1 MKYKLS
7 IVMTIGSNEFV
18 LFLMG
23 PTASGK
29 TELAIEI
36 SKLIDSKIIS
46 DDSALVYR
54 GMDIGTAKPDKE
66 TLKKFPHELIDIC
79 EPEDSFS
86 VNDFIDLATTQ
97 IELALREN
105 KLPILVGGTSF
116 YFNALEHGISN
127 LPASTDKSR
136 KHFNDLLKKLGSEKL
151 HDNLK
156 EVDPKSAA
164 RIHPN
169 DSQRITRALEVYD
182 LSGETLSSLQG
193 KKNHK
198 KLNLKIK
205 KIILMPKRSELHE
218 RIEERFIDMI
228 KNGFL
233 DEVEALKKN
242 KKLNLDLASMRC
254 VGYRQVWN
262 YFDGIYNKKEM
273 IEKAIVATRQLCK
286 RQSTWLKNEKEG
298 LLLTQTDVKRAV
310 SYLRSHNT

>member
-1 MKYKLS
+1 
-7 IVMTIGSNEFV
+7 MTNESNKFV

-36 SKLIDSKIIS
+36 SKIIDSKLIS
-46 DDSALVYR
+46 VDSALIYR
-54 GMDIGTAKPDKE
+54 GMDIGTAKPDQE

-86 VNDFIDLATTQ
+86 VNDFIDLATTK
-97 IELALREN
+97 IELAFKED

-136 KHFNDLLKKLGSEKL
+136 EHFNELLQKQGSEKL
-151 HDNLK
+151 HEKLK
-156 EVDPKSAA
+156 EIDPKSAE

-182 LSGETLSSLQG
+182 LAGETLSNLQG

-198 KLNLKIK
+198 KLNAQIK
-205 KIILMPKRSELHE
+205 KIILMPKRSELHK

-233 DEVEALKKN
+233 DEVEGLKNN

-262 YFDGIYNKKEM
+262 YFDGMYNKKEM

-286 RQSTWLKNEKEG
+286 RQSTWLNNEKDG
-298 LLLTQTDVKRAV
+298 LILSQSDTKKAV
-310 SYLRSHNT
+310 NFLRSHEA

>member
-1 MKYKLS
+1 
-7 IVMTIGSNEFV
+7 MTIGSNKFV

-29 TELAIEI
+29 TGLAIEI
-36 SKLIDSKIIS
+36 SKIIDSKLIS
-46 DDSALVYR
+46 VDSALIYK
-54 GMDIGTAKPDKE
+54 GMDIGTAKPNKE
-66 TLKKFPHELIDIC
+66 TLKEFPHELIDIC

-97 IELALREN
+97 IELAFKEG

-136 KHFNDLLKKLGSEKL
+136 KHFNELLKKQGSKKL
-151 HDNLK
+151 HKRLK
-156 EVDPKSAA
+156 EIDPKSAD

-169 DSQRITRALEVYD
+169 DSQRITRALEVCD
-182 LSGETLSSLQG
+182 LSGEMLSSLQG
-193 KKNHK
+193 QKNHK
-198 KLNLKIK
+198 KLNHKIK

-228 KNGFL
+228 TNGFL
-233 DEVEALKKN
+233 DEVEALKNN

-262 YFDGIYNKKEM
+262 YFEGIYNKKEM
-273 IEKAIVATRQLCK
+273 MEKSIVATRQLCK
-286 RQSTWLKNEKEG
+286 RQCTWLRNEKEA
-298 LLLTQTDVKRAV
+298 LVLTNPNIDKAID
-310 SYLRSHNT
+310 YIK

>member
-1 MKYKLS
+1 
-7 IVMTIGSNEFV
+7 MTIGSNKFV

-36 SKLIDSKIIS
+36 SKIIDSKLIS
-46 DDSALVYR
+46 VDSALIYR

-97 IELALREN
+97 IELAFKED

-136 KHFNDLLKKLGSEKL
+136 KHFNELLQKQGSEKL
-151 HDNLK
+151 HAKLK
-156 EVDPKSAA
+156 EIDPKSAE

-182 LSGETLSSLQG
+182 LSGETLSNLQG

-198 KLNLKIK
+198 KLNAEIK

-218 RIEERFIDMI
+218 RIEGRFINMI
-228 KNGFL
+228 KSGFL
-233 DEVEALKKN
+233 DEVETLRQN

-262 YFDGIYNKKEM
+262 YFDGMYNKKEM

-286 RQSTWLKNEKEG
+286 RQSTWLKNEKG
-298 LLLTQTDVKRAV
+298 D
-310 SYLRSHNT
+310 

>member
-1 MKYKLS
+1 
-7 IVMTIGSNEFV
+7 MTIGSNKFV

-36 SKLIDSKIIS
+36 SKIIDSKLIS
-46 DDSALVYR
+46 VDSALIYR

-97 IELALREN
+97 IELAFKEN

-136 KHFNDLLKKLGSEKL
+136 KHFNDLLKKHGSEKL

-156 EVDPKSAA
+156 EIDPKSAE
-164 RIHPN
+164 RIHQN

-193 KKNHK
+193 QKNHK
-198 KLNLKIK
+198 KLNHKIK
-205 KIILMPKRSELHE
+205 KIILMPKRSEMHE

-228 KNGFL
+228 TNGFL
-233 DEVEALKKN
+233 DEVEALKNN

-262 YFDGIYNKKEM
+262 YFEGIYNKKEM
-273 IEKAIVATRQLCK
+273 MEKSIVATRQLCK
-286 RQSTWLKNEKEG
+286 RQCTWLRNEKEA
-298 LLLTQTDVKRAV
+298 LVLTNPNIDKAID
-310 SYLRSHNT
+310 YIK

>member
-1 MKYKLS
+1 
-7 IVMTIGSNEFV
+7 MTIGSNKFV

-36 SKLIDSKIIS
+36 SKIIDSKLIS
-46 DDSALVYR
+46 VDSALIYR

-97 IELALREN
+97 IELAFKEN

-136 KHFNDLLKKLGSEKL
+136 KHFNNLLKEQGSEKL
-151 HDNLK
+151 HHRLK
-156 EVDPKSAA
+156 EIDSKSAA

-169 DSQRITRALEVYD
+169 DSQRVTRALEVHD
-182 LSGETLSSLQG
+182 LSGEILSSLQG

-198 KLNLKIK
+198 KLNVRIK

-286 RQSTWLKNEKEG
+286 RQSTWLRNEKEA
-298 LLLTQTDVKRAV
+298 LLLNQTDVKKAID
-310 SYLRSHNT
+310 YLQSHGA

>member
-1 MKYKLS
+1 
-7 IVMTIGSNEFV
+7 MTIGSNKFV

-36 SKLIDSKIIS
+36 SKIIDSKLIS
-46 DDSALVYR
+46 VDSALIYR

-97 IELALREN
+97 IELAFKED

-136 KHFNDLLKKLGSEKL
+136 KHFNELLQKQGSEKL
-151 HDNLK
+151 HAKLK
-156 EVDPKSAA
+156 EIDPKSAE

-193 KKNHK
+193 KKNPK
-198 KLNLKIK
+198 KLNAEIK

-218 RIEERFIDMI
+218 RIEGRFIDMI

-233 DEVEALKKN
+233 DEVETLRQN

-254 VGYRQVWN
+254 VGYRQAWN
-262 YFDGIYNKKEM
+262 YFDGMYNKKEM

-298 LLLTQTDVKRAV
+298 LILNQSDIKKAV
-310 SYLRSHNT
+310 NFLRSHDA

>member
-1 MKYKLS
+1 
-7 IVMTIGSNEFV
+7 MTIGSNEFV

-46 DDSALVYR
+46 VDSALVYR

-127 LPASTDKSR
+127 LPASTNKSR

-273 IEKAIVATRQLCK
+273 VEKAIVATRQLCK

-310 SYLRSHNT
+310 GYLRSHNT

>member
-1 MKYKLS
+1 
-7 IVMTIGSNEFV
+7 MTIESNKFV

-29 TELAIEI
+29 TELAIEVSKI
-36 SKLIDSKIIS
+36 IDSKLISV
-46 DDSALVYR
+46 DSALIYR
-54 GMDIGTAKPDKE
+54 GMDIGTAKPNKE

-97 IELALREN
+97 IELAFKEG

-136 KHFNDLLKKLGSEKL
+136 KHFNDLLKKHGSEKL

-156 EVDPKSAA
+156 EIDPKSAA

-169 DSQRITRALEVYD
+169 DSQRITRALEVHD

-193 KKNHK
+193 QKNHK

-205 KIILMPKRSELHE
+205 KIILMPNRSELHE

-262 YFDGIYNKKEM
+262 YFEGMYNKKEM

-286 RQSTWLKNEKEG
+286 RQSTWLRNEKG
-298 LLLTQTDVKRAV
+298 ALLLNQTDVKKAV
-310 SYLRSHNT
+310 DYLQSHGA

>member
-1 MKYKLS
+1 
-7 IVMTIGSNEFV
+7 MTIGSNKFV

-36 SKLIDSKIIS
+36 SKIIDSKLIS
-46 DDSALVYR
+46 VDSALIYR

-97 IELALREN
+97 IELTFKED

-136 KHFNDLLKKLGSEKL
+136 KHFNELLKKQGSKKL
-151 HDNLK
+151 HKRLK
-156 EVDPKSAA
+156 EIDPKSAD

-169 DSQRITRALEVYD
+169 DSQRITRALEVCD
-182 LSGETLSSLQG
+182 LSGEMLSSLQG
-193 KKNHK
+193 QKNHK
-198 KLNLKIK
+198 KLNHKIK

-233 DEVEALKKN
+233 DEVEALKNN

-262 YFDGIYNKKEM
+262 YFEGIYNKKEM
-273 IEKAIVATRQLCK
+273 MEKSIVATRQLCK
-286 RQSTWLKNEKEG
+286 RQCTWLRNEKEA
-298 LLLTQTDVKRAV
+298 LVLTNPNIDKAID
-310 SYLRSHNT
+310 YIK

>member
-46 DDSALVYR
+46 VDSALVYR

-127 LPASTDKSR
+127 LPASTNKSR

-273 IEKAIVATRQLCK
+273 VEKAIVATRQLCK

-310 SYLRSHNT
+310 GYLRSHNT

>member
-1 MKYKLS
+1 
-7 IVMTIGSNEFV
+7 MTIGSKKFV

-36 SKLIDSKIIS
+36 SKIINSKLISV
-46 DDSALVYR
+46 DSALIYR

-97 IELALREN
+97 IELAFKEN

-127 LPASTDKSR
+127 LPASTDQSR
-136 KHFNDLLKKLGSEKL
+136 KHFNDLLKKHGSEKL
-151 HDNLK
+151 HNNLK
-156 EVDPKSAA
+156 EIDPESAA

-169 DSQRITRALEVYD
+169 DSQRITRALEVHD

-193 KKNHK
+193 QKNHK

-205 KIILMPKRSELHE
+205 KIILMPNRSELHE

-233 DEVEALKKN
+233 DEVKALKN
-242 KKLNLDLASMRC
+242 DKKLNLDLASMRC

-262 YFDGIYNKKEM
+262 YFDGMYNKKEM

-286 RQSTWLKNEKEG
+286 RQCTWLRNEEEALVLASPSIDRVIDYIK
-298 LLLTQTDVKRAV
+298 
-310 SYLRSHNT
+310 

>member
-1 MKYKLS
+1 
-7 IVMTIGSNEFV
+7 MTIGSKKFV

-36 SKLIDSKIIS
+36 SKIINSKLISV
-46 DDSALVYR
+46 DSALIYR

-97 IELALREN
+97 IELAFKEN

-127 LPASTDKSR
+127 LPASTDQSR
-136 KHFNDLLKKLGSEKL
+136 KHFNDLLKKHGSEKL
-151 HDNLK
+151 HSNLK
-156 EVDPKSAA
+156 EIDPDSAA

-169 DSQRITRALEVYD
+169 DSQRITRALEVHD

-193 KKNHK
+193 QKNHK

-205 KIILMPKRSELHE
+205 KIILMPNRSELHE

-233 DEVEALKKN
+233 DEVKALKNN

-262 YFDGIYNKKEM
+262 YFDGMYNKKEM

-286 RQSTWLKNEKEG
+286 RQCTWLRNEEEALVLSNQSIDRVIDYIK
-298 LLLTQTDVKRAV
+298 
-310 SYLRSHNT
+310 

>member
-1 MKYKLS
+1 
-7 IVMTIGSNEFV
+7 MTIGSNKFV

-36 SKLIDSKIIS
+36 SKIIDSKLIS
-46 DDSALVYR
+46 VDSALIYR

-97 IELALREN
+97 IELAFKED

-136 KHFNDLLKKLGSEKL
+136 KHFNELLQKQGSEKL
-151 HDNLK
+151 HAKLK
-156 EVDPKSAA
+156 EIDPKSAE

-182 LSGETLSSLQG
+182 LSGETLSNLQG

-198 KLNLKIK
+198 KLNAEIK

-218 RIEERFIDMI
+218 RIEVRFIDMI
-228 KNGFL
+228 KSGFL
-233 DEVEALKKN
+233 DEVETLRQN

-254 VGYRQVWN
+254 VGYRQAWN
-262 YFDGIYNKKEM
+262 YFDGMYNKKEM

-286 RQSTWLKNEKEG
+286 RQCTWLKNEKEG
-298 LLLTQTDVKRAV
+298 LILNQSDIKKAINF
-310 SYLRSHNT
+310 LRSHDA

>member
-1 MKYKLS
+1 
-7 IVMTIGSNEFV
+7 MTIGSNKFV

-36 SKLIDSKIIS
+36 SKIIDSKLIS
-46 DDSALVYR
+46 VDSALIYR

-86 VNDFIDLATTQ
+86 VIDFIDLATTQ
-97 IELALREN
+97 IELAFKED

-136 KHFNDLLKKLGSEKL
+136 EHFNELLQKQGSEKL
-151 HDNLK
+151 HEKLK
-156 EVDPKSAA
+156 EIDPKSAE

-182 LSGETLSSLQG
+182 LAGETLSNLQG

-198 KLNLKIK
+198 KLNAQIK
-205 KIILMPKRSELHE
+205 KIILMPKRSELHK

-233 DEVEALKKN
+233 DEVEGLKNN

-262 YFDGIYNKKEM
+262 YFDGMYNKKEM

-286 RQSTWLKNEKEG
+286 RQSTWLNNEKEG
-298 LLLTQTDVKRAV
+298 LILSQSDIKKAVKF
-310 SYLRSHNT
+310 LRSHDA

>member
-1 MKYKLS
+1 
-7 IVMTIGSNEFV
+7 MTIGSKKFV

-29 TELAIEI
+29 TDLAIEI
-36 SKLIDSKIIS
+36 SKIINSKLISV
-46 DDSALVYR
+46 DSALIYR

-79 EPEDSFS
+79 DPEDSFS

-97 IELALREN
+97 IELAFKEN

-127 LPASTDKSR
+127 LPASTDQSR
-136 KHFNDLLKKLGSEKL
+136 KHFNDLLKKHGSEKL
-151 HDNLK
+151 HNNLK
-156 EVDPKSAA
+156 EIDPESAA

-169 DSQRITRALEVYD
+169 DSQRITRALEVHD

-193 KKNHK
+193 QKNHK

-205 KIILMPKRSELHE
+205 KIILMPNRSELHE

-233 DEVEALKKN
+233 DEVKALKNN

-262 YFDGIYNKKEM
+262 YFDGMYNKKEM

-286 RQSTWLKNEKEG
+286 RQCTWLRNEEEALVLASPSIEKAI
-298 LLLTQTDVKRAV
+298 DYIK
-310 SYLRSHNT
+310 

>member
-1 MKYKLS
+1 
-7 IVMTIGSNEFV
+7 MTIGSKKFV

-36 SKLIDSKIIS
+36 SKIINSKLISV
-46 DDSALVYR
+46 DSALIYR

-97 IELALREN
+97 IELAFKEN

-127 LPASTDKSR
+127 LPASTDQSR
-136 KHFNDLLKKLGSEKL
+136 KHFNDLLKKHGSEKL
-151 HDNLK
+151 HNNLK
-156 EVDPKSAA
+156 EIDPESAA

-169 DSQRITRALEVYD
+169 DSQRITRALEVHD
-182 LSGETLSSLQG
+182 LSGKTLSSLQG
-193 KKNHK
+193 QKNNK

-205 KIILMPKRSELHE
+205 KIILMPNRSELHE

-233 DEVEALKKN
+233 DEVKALKNN

-262 YFDGIYNKKEM
+262 YFDGMYNKKEM

-286 RQSTWLKNEKEG
+286 RQCTWLRNEEEALVLASPSIEKAI
-298 LLLTQTDVKRAV
+298 DYIK
-310 SYLRSHNT
+310 

>member
-1 MKYKLS
+1 
-7 IVMTIGSNEFV
+7 MTIGSKKFV

-36 SKLIDSKIIS
+36 SKIINSKLISV
-46 DDSALVYR
+46 DSALIYR

-97 IELALREN
+97 IELAFKEN

-127 LPASTDKSR
+127 LPASTDQSR
-136 KHFNDLLKKLGSEKL
+136 KHFNDLLKKHGSEKL
-151 HDNLK
+151 HSNLK
-156 EVDPKSAA
+156 EIDPDSAA

-169 DSQRITRALEVYD
+169 DSQRITRALEVHD

-193 KKNHK
+193 QKNHK

-205 KIILMPKRSELHE
+205 KIILMPNRSELHE

-233 DEVEALKKN
+233 DEVKALKNN

-262 YFDGIYNKKEM
+262 YFDGMYNKKEM
-273 IEKAIVATRQLCK
+273 IEKAIVATRQL
-286 RQSTWLKNEKEG
+286 
-298 LLLTQTDVKRAV
+298 
-310 SYLRSHNT
+310 

>member
-1 MKYKLS
+1 
-7 IVMTIGSNEFV
+7 MTIGSKKFV

-36 SKLIDSKIIS
+36 SKIINSKLISV
-46 DDSALVYR
+46 DSALIYR

-97 IELALREN
+97 IELAFKEN

-127 LPASTDKSR
+127 LPASTDQSR
-136 KHFNDLLKKLGSEKL
+136 KHFNDLLKKHGSEKL
-151 HDNLK
+151 HNNLK
-156 EVDPKSAA
+156 EIDPESAA

-169 DSQRITRALEVYD
+169 DSQRITRALEVHD

-193 KKNHK
+193 QKNHK

-205 KIILMPKRSELHE
+205 KIILMPNRSELHE

-233 DEVEALKKN
+233 DEVKALKNN

-262 YFDGIYNKKEM
+262 YFDGMYNKKEM

-286 RQSTWLKNEKEG
+286 RQCTWLRNEEEA
-298 LLLTQTDVKRAV
+298 LVLANPSIDRAIDFIK
-310 SYLRSHNT
+310 

>member
-1 MKYKLS
+1 
-7 IVMTIGSNEFV
+7 
-18 LFLMG
+18 
-23 PTASGK
+23 
-29 TELAIEI
+29 
-36 SKLIDSKIIS
+36 
-46 DDSALVYR
+46 
-54 GMDIGTAKPDKE
+54 MDIGTAKPDKK
-66 TLKKFPHELIDIC
+66 TLKEFPHELIDIC

-97 IELALREN
+97 IELAFKEG

-136 KHFNDLLKKLGSEKL
+136 KHFNELLKKHGSEKL

-156 EVDPKSAA
+156 EIDPKSAE
-164 RIHPN
+164 RIHQN

-182 LSGETLSSLQG
+182 LSGEMLSSLQG
-193 KKNHK
+193 QKNHK
-198 KLNLKIK
+198 KLNHKIK

-233 DEVEALKKN
+233 DEVEALKNN

-262 YFDGIYNKKEM
+262 YFEGIYNKKEM
-273 IEKAIVATRQLCK
+273 MEKAIVATRQLCK
-286 RQSTWLKNEKEG
+286 RQCTWLRNEKEA
-298 LLLTQTDVKRAV
+298 LVLTNPNIDKAID
-310 SYLRSHNT
+310 YIK

>member
-1 MKYKLS
+1 
-7 IVMTIGSNEFV
+7 MTIGSKKFV

-36 SKLIDSKIIS
+36 SKIINSKLISV
-46 DDSALVYR
+46 DSALIYR

-97 IELALREN
+97 IELAFKEG

-136 KHFNDLLKKLGSEKL
+136 KHFNDLLKKHGSEKL

-156 EVDPKSAA
+156 EIDPKSAA

-169 DSQRITRALEVYD
+169 DSQRITRALKVQD

-193 KKNHK
+193 QKNHK
-198 KLNLKIK
+198 KLNHKIK

-233 DEVEALKKN
+233 DEVEALKNN

-262 YFDGIYNKKEM
+262 YFEGIYNKKEM
-273 IEKAIVATRQLCK
+273 MEKSIVATRQLCK
-286 RQSTWLKNEKEG
+286 RQCTWLRNEKEA
-298 LLLTQTDVKRAV
+298 LVLTNPNIDKAID
-310 SYLRSHNT
+310 YIK

>member
-1 MKYKLS
+1 
-7 IVMTIGSNEFV
+7 MTNESNKFV

-36 SKLIDSKIIS
+36 SKIIDSKLIS
-46 DDSALVYR
+46 VDSALIYR
-54 GMDIGTAKPDKE
+54 GMDIGTAKPDQE

-86 VNDFIDLATTQ
+86 VNDFIDLATTK
-97 IELALREN
+97 IELAFKED

-136 KHFNDLLKKLGSEKL
+136 EHFNELLQKQGSEKL
-151 HDNLK
+151 HEKLK
-156 EVDPKSAA
+156 EIDPKSAK

-182 LSGETLSSLQG
+182 LAGETLSNLQG
-193 KKNHK
+193 KKNRK
-198 KLNLKIK
+198 KLNAQIK
-205 KIILMPKRSELHE
+205 KIILMPKRSELHK
-218 RIEERFIDMI
+218 RIEARFIDMI

-233 DEVEALKKN
+233 DEVEGLKNN

-262 YFDGIYNKKEM
+262 YFDGMYNKKEM

-286 RQSTWLKNEKEG
+286 RQSTWLNNEKEG
-298 LLLTQTDVKRAV
+298 LILSQSDIKKAV
-310 SYLRSHNT
+310 NFLRSHDA

>member
-1 MKYKLS
+1 
-7 IVMTIGSNEFV
+7 MTIGSNKFV

-36 SKLIDSKIIS
+36 SKIIDSKLIS
-46 DDSALVYR
+46 VDSALIYR

-97 IELALREN
+97 IELAFKKD

-136 KHFNDLLKKLGSEKL
+136 KHFNELLQKQGSEKL
-151 HDNLK
+151 HAKLQEIDSQ
-156 EVDPKSAA
+156 SAE

-182 LSGETLSSLQG
+182 LSGETLSNLQG

-198 KLNLKIK
+198 KLNAEIK

-218 RIEERFIDMI
+218 RIEGRFIDMI
-228 KNGFL
+228 KSGFL
-233 DEVEALKKN
+233 DEVETLRQN

-286 RQSTWLKNEKEG
+286 RQSTCLKNEKEG
-298 LLLTQTDVKRAV
+298 LILNQSDIKKAINF
-310 SYLRSHNT
+310 LRSHDA

>member
-1 MKYKLS
+1 
-7 IVMTIGSNEFV
+7 MTIGSNKFV

-36 SKLIDSKIIS
+36 SKIIDSKLIS
-46 DDSALVYR
+46 VDSALIYR

-66 TLKKFPHELIDIC
+66 TLKEFPHEIIDIC

-97 IELALREN
+97 IELAFKED

-136 KHFNDLLKKLGSEKL
+136 KHFNELLQKQGSEKL
-151 HDNLK
+151 HAKLK
-156 EVDPKSAA
+156 EIDPKSAE

-182 LSGETLSSLQG
+182 LSGETLSNLQG

-198 KLNLKIK
+198 KLNAEIK
-205 KIILMPKRSELHE
+205 KIILMPKRSDLHE
-218 RIEERFIDMI
+218 RIEWRFIDMI
-228 KNGFL
+228 KSGFL
-233 DEVEALKKN
+233 DEVETLRQN

-262 YFDGIYNKKEM
+262 YFEGIYNKKEM
-273 IEKAIVATRQLCK
+273 MEKSIVATRQLCK
-286 RQSTWLKNEKEG
+286 RQCTWLRNEKEA
-298 LLLTQTDVKRAV
+298 LVLTNPNIDKAIN
-310 SYLRSHNT
+310 YIK